1 MSGMKKLF
9 AVLALLF
16 LALSAFA
23 ENKALKPAGSGSKE
37 DPFQISRIEHLV
49 WMGDN
54 MRDVAEKNFKMTAD
68 IDASET
74 KTWHNSR
81 GFLPIGFIKEQKP
94 SYSSVS
100 FCGTFDGGGHVIS
113 NLFIDRKD
121 QCAALFSSI
130 GVPLSKYDFTANVLE
145 NLSRRSKNCA
155 TIKDLALVNC
165 SFTGWNLA
173 AGLAGK
179 IESSLISGVYVSGIL
194 KSYRLTAGFAEI
206 VNNSCLDECEIDLNF
221 ENRSCDAVCFFS
233 KSQNSG
239 LKNCLSKGS
248 FQYSEDG
255 NCGPSIKLE
264 YNHPAY
270 SIGIRP
276 KDLSFY
282 SISISGEGR
291 PSFCNCLVLNS
302 ILSTKRKERLFYFP
316 DSGNVQNSFYSA
328 DNLQKKPKEKS
339 GCGLPNKKLMEKE
352 TYVDW
357 DFDSVWEIEDWKS
370 FPRLQRIE
378 KMLKR

>member
-179 IESSLISGVYVSGIL
+179 IESSLISGVYVSGRL
-194 KSYRLTAGFAEI
+194 KSYRLTAGLAEI
-206 VNNSCLDECEIDLNF
+206 ANNSCLDECEIDLEF
-221 ENRSCDAVCFFS
+221 ENHCCEAACFFS
-233 KSQNSG
+233 KSKNSVM
-239 LKNCLSKGS
+239 KNCLSKGS
-248 FQYSEDG
+248 FQYSKDG
-255 NCGPSIKLE
+255 SCGAIDKLE
-264 YNHPAY
+264 YNTPRY
-270 SIGIRP
+270 YI
-276 KDLSFY
+276 DLRHEDLGCY
-282 SISISGEGR
+282 SISLTGEGR
-291 PSFCNCLVLNS
+291 LTICNCLVLNS
-302 ILSTKRKERLFYFP
+302 ILSTKRKERLFGFP
-316 DSGNVQNSFYSA
+316 NSDNIQNSFYSV
-328 DNLQKKPKEKS
+328 DNLQKDPKSKNLA
-339 GCGLPNKKLMEKE
+339 GLPNKKLTDRS
-352 TYVDW
+352 TYVGW
-357 DFDSVWEIEDWKS
+357 DFDSVWEMEDGKS
-370 FPRLQRIE
+370 FPMLRRIE
-378 KMLKR
+378 KILKR